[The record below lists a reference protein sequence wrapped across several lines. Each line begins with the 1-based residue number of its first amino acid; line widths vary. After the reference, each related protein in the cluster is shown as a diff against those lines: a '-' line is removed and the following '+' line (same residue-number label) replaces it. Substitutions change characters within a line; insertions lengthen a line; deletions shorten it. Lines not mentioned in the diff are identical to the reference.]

1 MPVLHGLPRDP
12 NSVEV
17 DFGED
22 LGLLKLELGVQYLE
36 LDEILVLKVGLGSPL
51 GQLFDPRLYLV
62 VYLRQVRDLH
72 LFVWMQ
78 SEARQLGGSVPLH
91 DDRVAGE
98 VPNLVRTHLDHVVAL
113 DLHPLKLP
121 VTLTLIGV

>member
-1 MPVLHGLPRDP
+1 MHCLSRDP
-12 NSVEV
+12 DSVEV

-22 LGLLKLELGVQYLE
+22 LGLLKLELGVLYLE
-36 LDEILVLKVGLGSPL
+36 LDEILVLKVRLGSPL

-72 LFVWMQ
+72 LFVWMR
-78 SEARQLGGSVPLH
+78 SEARLLGGSVPLH

-98 VPNLVRTHLDHVVAL
+98 VANLVRTHLDHVFAL
-113 DLHPLKLP
+113 DFHPLELP
-121 VTLTLIGV
+121 VPLTLIGV